1 MFENLYALKINIG
14 KKVLRSMFA
23 KILSFVLFCVLISVF
38 HGGTAAAAADVS
50 GGLEHWDKNEVYY
63 RDGVKFSVNIS
74 EKNEP
79 DWILQSV
86 AEEDGKID
94 VKIHRYQCRDLLGY
108 VSEGNIIELSGEKGK
123 VKLANSGMDIA
134 RSRVNEIDASA
145 FASEYPYFSYMG
157 FNENEYTYTA
167 RQKEPLTALTGEDTC
182 KYREI
187 GVYFAFDDKLELQ
200 TAFLRLNVY
209 KDEYGNPVNTKFD
222 ELRAETDLSY
232 IGNFH
237 EDFTV
242 DSWFDRF
249 DSANG
254 YYFTKY
260 FTMYENNYRNKKVDG
275 INFEI
280 EKASVDGIVVNSDIT
295 LWQAAR
301 VVIEVY
307 NQDGRRVS
315 SNYENELD
323 VSKKQ
328 YVLTPLKTKIYDY
341 SSDSK
346 HPRVIRKIDIPEN
359 QFVSGEKYRVCIA
372 ILDVY
377 RNFDVLYR
385 WQEYV
390 TMQ

>member
-1 MFENLYALKINIG
+1 M
-14 KKVLRSMFA
+14 
-23 KILSFVLFCVLISVF
+23 
-38 HGGTAAAAADVS
+38 
-50 GGLEHWDKNEVYY
+50 
-63 RDGVKFSVNIS
+63 
-74 EKNEP
+74 
-79 DWILQSV
+79 
-86 AEEDGKID
+86 
-94 VKIHRYQCRDLLGY
+94 
-108 VSEGNIIELSGEKGK
+108 
-123 VKLANSGMDIA
+123 
-134 RSRVNEIDASA
+134 
-145 FASEYPYFSYMG
+145 
-157 FNENEYTYTA
+157 
-167 RQKEPLTALTGEDTC
+167 
-182 KYREI
+182 
-187 GVYFAFDDKLELQ
+187 
-200 TAFLRLNVY
+200 
-209 KDEYGNPVNTKFD
+209 
-222 ELRAETDLSY
+222 
-232 IGNFH
+232 
-237 EDFTV
+237 

-249 DSANG
+249 DSTNG

-280 EKASVDGIVVNSDIT
+280 ENASVDGIVINSDIT

-307 NQDGRRVS
+307 NKDGRRVS

-346 HPRVIRKIDIPEN
+346 HPRVIREIDIPEN

>member
-1 MFENLYALKINIG
+1 M
-14 KKVLRSMFA
+14 
-23 KILSFVLFCVLISVF
+23 
-38 HGGTAAAAADVS
+38 
-50 GGLEHWDKNEVYY
+50 
-63 RDGVKFSVNIS
+63 
-74 EKNEP
+74 
-79 DWILQSV
+79 
-86 AEEDGKID
+86 
-94 VKIHRYQCRDLLGY
+94 
-108 VSEGNIIELSGEKGK
+108 
-123 VKLANSGMDIA
+123 
-134 RSRVNEIDASA
+134 IDAPA

-200 TAFLRLNVY
+200 TAFLGLNVY

-249 DSANG
+249 DSTNG

-280 EKASVDGIVVNSDIT
+280 ENASVDCIVINSDIT

-307 NQDGRRVS
+307 NKDGRRVS

-346 HPRVIRKIDIPEN
+346 HPRVIREIDIPEN